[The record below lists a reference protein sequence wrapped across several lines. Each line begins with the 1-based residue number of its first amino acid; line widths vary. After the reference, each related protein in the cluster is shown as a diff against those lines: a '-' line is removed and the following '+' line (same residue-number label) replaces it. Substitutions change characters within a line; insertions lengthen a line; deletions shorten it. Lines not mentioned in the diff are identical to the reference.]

1 MYHYKLFY
9 HVEIFRK
16 KRSLVDVNAKYFLLK
31 IKIRGK
37 ETKWRRLEDVG
48 RSTEMISRGLEVIL
62 QIWRLGCHFCGAH
75 VVSAPPSPFTHVFCS
90 LPPSSQFAPHL
101 SWTPRWCSSSVLDT
115 QVPFLFKLPFL
126 RFNLGY

>member
-16 KRSLVDVNAKYFLLK
+16 KRSLVDVKAKYFLLK

-75 VVSAPPSPFTHVFCS
+75 VVSAPSFPLHARFLF
-90 LPPSSQFAPHL
+90 FASEL
-101 SWTPRWCSSSVLDT
+101 SVCSSSVLDSSLMLLICLGHPSSF
-115 QVPFLFKLPFL
+115 PFQTSFSSL
-126 RFNLGY
+126 